1 MTTSNRDAL
10 EDASVVRTALVRSG
24 SDTQYISI
32 DLIEARPG
40 AAIQLTGADEQLAV
54 IMAGAVAVQVS
65 GEQLGTAGR
74 TGDVFDGPGDA
85 VYLPGST
92 PATLVARAGPVTVA
106 LASAPPGASPA
117 GPARVV
123 SASEQQVANVGRDGW
138 RRTVR
143 TILGPGQPASRLLV
157 GETINPSGLWS
168 SYPPHRHDR
177 DSAEEVRLE
186 EVYLFRLKPADG
198 FGVQVRYDSD
208 SEREARMVRDKEV
221 AVISSGFHPVVV
233 APGYELYYLWVM
245 AGEGRVQRVYID
257 PRYRWVEAAG

>member
-1 MTTSNRDAL
+1 MS
-10 EDASVVRTALVRSG
+10 SVDGSADRLVERTPLVRAG
-24 SDTQYISI
+24 DGTLYISL
-32 DLIEARPG
+32 DLIEAG
-40 AAIQLTGADEQLAV
+40 VAARIELAGRDERLVV
-54 IMAGAVAVQVS
+54 IMAGTVEVLIDGQAA
-65 GEQLGTAGR
+65 GIAGR
-74 TGDVFDGPGDA
+74 RGDVFDGPGDA
-85 VYLPGST
+85 IYLPGSV
-92 PATLVARAGPVTVA
+92 PATLVPVGGPVTVA
-106 LASAPPGASPA
+106 LAAAPPGPSPA
-117 GPARVV
+117 GPARVI
-123 SASEQQVANVGRDGW
+123 ATSEQRVATVGRDGW

-143 TILGPGQPASRLLV
+143 TILGPDAPASRLLV
-157 GETINPSGLWS
+157 GETINPPGLWS

-177 DSAEEVRLE
+177 DSDEEVRLE

-221 AVISSGFHPVVV
+221 AVITTGFHPVVA